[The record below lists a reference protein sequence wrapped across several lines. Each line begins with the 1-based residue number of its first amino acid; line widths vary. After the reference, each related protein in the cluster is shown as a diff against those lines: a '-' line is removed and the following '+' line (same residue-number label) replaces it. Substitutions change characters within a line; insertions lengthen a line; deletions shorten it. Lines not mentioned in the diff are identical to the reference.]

1 MKVDGV
7 QIREALSRW
16 KTKADTLA
24 TQFPE
29 ACWAFQGEEKQS
41 PFDVHDS
48 VVNAEEAVAQLE
60 ELQQA
65 YNSNVC
71 VLVQDKS
78 MTLARAV
85 KLVGGAG
92 RRAKAWKDVARD
104 TGRDRYSSGRTRS
117 TTEEVA
123 KRTVSVEEA
132 LGRHAAAE
140 RYASAIRSAIARG
153 NMTQVE
159 IGSNAVVAFQGFDS
173 SLFE

>member
-1 MKVDGV
+1 MKVDGI

-16 KTKADTLA
+16 KTRADTLA
-24 TQFPE
+24 KQFPE
-29 ACWAFQGEEKQS
+29 ACWSFQGEEKSS
-41 PFDVHDS
+41 PLCVHAS
-48 VVNAEEAVAQLE
+48 VVEAEYNVARLE

-65 YNSNVC
+65 YNLNVC
-71 VLVQDKS
+71 VLVQEDG

-92 RRAKAWKDVARD
+92 RRAKAWKDIARD

-123 KRTVSVEEA
+123 KRTVSVDEA
-132 LGRHAAAE
+132 LMEHTKAE
-140 RYASAIRSAIARG
+140 RYASALRSAIARG
-153 NMTQVE
+153 NMKQVE
-159 IGSNAVVAFQGFDS
+159 IGSNEVVAFQGFDS